1 MIRAYKFLMR
11 PTARQGQALTQMLA
25 DHCSLYNGALQE
37 RRDAY
42 RHASKVSVKYGMQS
56 AQLSEIRAFD
66 PERQG
71 QWSFSSQQATLRRL
85 DKAFAAF
92 FRRVRSGDTPGYPRF
107 RGVNWFDTVDFPK
120 DGDGCRWNAA
130 PHDPATRVRFL
141 GVGHVKVN
149 QHRAVVGKVKT
160 VSVKREG
167 RKWFVILTAE
177 QGKPEPLPETGSVV
191 GIDLGISNF
200 LADSDGEFVPNPR
213 HGRRAAAKLKAAQ
226 QALAGFPGCK
236 GRERTA
242 NHQRAVEKVAG
253 LHGKVRR
260 QRLDHAHKTAL
271 ALLRAHDFIAHE
283 NLKIRNMRKAAAP
296 KPDPGRPGTFLPN
309 GAAAK
314 TALNRSISDAGW
326 GVFLTI
332 LHAKAESAGRE
343 VIAVDPRDTSRAC
356 PECGHTAKENRP
368 TREKFHCRACGHTA
382 HADTVG
388 ALNVLRA
395 GLVRRDA
402 DSAE

>member
-1 MIRAYKFLMR
+1 MIRAYKFLLR
-11 PTARQGQALTQMLA
+11 PTVRQTQALGEMLR

-42 RHASKVSVKYGMQS
+42 RHSSKASIRYGMQS
-56 AQLSEIRAFD
+56 GQLKEIRAFD

-71 QWSFSSQQATLRRL
+71 RWSFSSQQATLRRL
-85 DKAFAAF
+85 DKAFTAF
-92 FRRVRSGDTPGYPRF
+92 FRRVTSGDAPGYPRF
-107 RGVNWFDTVDFPK
+107 RGVNRFDTVDFPK
-120 DGDGCRWNAA
+120 DGDGCRWDST
-130 PHDPATRVRFL
+130 PHDPTTRVRFQ

-149 QHRAVVGKVKT
+149 QHRAVAGRVKT

-167 RKWFVILTAE
+167 RKWFVVLTAE
-177 QGKPEPLPETGSVV
+177 QDQPEPLPATGSVA
-191 GIDLGISNF
+191 GIDLGIASF
-200 LADSDGEFVPNPR
+200 LADSHGEFVPNPR
-213 HGRRAAAKLKAAQ
+213 HGRTAAAKLEAAQ
-226 QALAGFPGCK
+226 QALSRFPRRK
-236 GRERTA
+236 AKDRTA
-242 NHQRAVEKVAG
+242 NHHRAVERVAQ
-253 LHGKVRR
+253 LHGKIRR

-271 ALLRAHDFIAHE
+271 GLVRQHDFIAHE
-283 NLKIRNMRKAAAP
+283 DLKIRNMSKAPAP

-314 TALNRSISDAGW
+314 AGLNKSINDAGW

-343 VIAVDPRDTSRAC
+343 VIAVDPRNTSRTC
-356 PECGHTAKENRP
+356 PEWGHTAKENRP
-368 TREKFHCRACGHTA
+368 TQGKFHCVSCGHTA

-402 DSAE
+402 NPA